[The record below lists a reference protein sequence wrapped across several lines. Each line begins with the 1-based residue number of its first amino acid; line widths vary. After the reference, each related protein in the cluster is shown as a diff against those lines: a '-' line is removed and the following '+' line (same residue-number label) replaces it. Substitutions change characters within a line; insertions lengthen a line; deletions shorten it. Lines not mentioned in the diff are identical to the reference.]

1 MREKA
6 VDNTVDEVEVEVGVI
21 VVVVVGRVDGLGF
34 AREEEEV
41 KARE

>member
-6 VDNTVDEVEVEVGVI
+6 VDNTVEDEVEVGVA
-21 VVVVVGRVDGLGF
+21 VVERGVDGLGV
-34 AREEEEV
+34 AREDEEV